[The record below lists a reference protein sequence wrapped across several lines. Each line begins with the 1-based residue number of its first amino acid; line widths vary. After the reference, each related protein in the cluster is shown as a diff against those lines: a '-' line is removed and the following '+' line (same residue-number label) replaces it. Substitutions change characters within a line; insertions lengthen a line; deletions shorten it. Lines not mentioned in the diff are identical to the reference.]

1 MNGITPRSEYLKAL
15 GINTD
20 TPVMLLDPA
29 EVSPLLIER
38 RAFIGTEVEGPLKGL
53 NTLFIQG
60 PMDFKQVEKA
70 LERAQLPMYGFGR
83 IDHVYF
89 GAGVLSQ
96 FNVQAVQ
103 KTIDLVKEVTVES
116 TDFNLIECVGQHRR
130 FNWMLTLMMA
140 GVPTGAQH
148 VLSNALVYLEGNVR
162 DQRIFM
168 KTDTGRHVIVTEL
181 GGRKNKADLGDW
193 LIENPTRVN
202 TFETYTE
209 DRDVNLS

>member
-1 MNGITPRSEYLKAL
+1 MNGITPRDVYLKAL
-15 GINTD
+15 GID
-20 TPVMLLDPA
+20 TSTPIMMLDPK
-29 EVSPLLIER
+29 EVPPLLIER
-38 RAFIGTEVEGPLKGL
+38 RAFIGVEVEGPLKGKD
-53 NTLFIQG
+53 TLFIQG
-60 PMDFKQVEKA
+60 AMPFDQVEKA
-70 LERAQLPMYGFGR
+70 LTRARLPMYGGGK
-83 IDHVYF
+83 IQHVYF

-96 FNVQAVQ
+96 FNVHAVQ
-103 KTIDLVKEVTVES
+103 KTIDLGLEVTVES
-116 TDFNLIECVGQHRR
+116 TDFNLIECVGQWRR

-148 VLSNALVYLEGNVR
+148 VLSNALVYLEGNER
-162 DQRIFM
+162 EQRIFM

-209 DRDVNLS
+209 DRDVDLS